1 MNDPDRIRERE
12 HWQAIAEQLGL
23 SPEPEEPS
31 ASEVERKQTHPEP
44 QHKRTGE
51 QAASPIERAEL
62 LEEEPSPRRGRRGR
76 TMRTEEEAA
85 ERAEP
90 KKPPTEESE
99 DTAAHLAPP
108 GEERPVPKRGRQRRS
123 ARSPARPER
132 EASDTPSDVLSSG
145 EIEEADQAA
154 ERPKRRSRGRG
165 RQKKTGEIKTSP
177 KTVKDDEQGHTP
189 SAPDEEEETEAE
201 DVRSLSNWN
210 VPSWNE
216 LIASLYRPERD
227 RG

>member
-23 SPEPEEPS
+23 SAEPEEPS
-31 ASEVERKQTHPEP
+31 ASEQKQAHPEP
-44 QHKRTGE
+44 QHKRAGE

-76 TMRTEEEAA
+76 
-85 ERAEP
+85 
-90 KKPPTEESE
+90 
-99 DTAAHLAPP
+99 
-108 GEERPVPKRGRQRRS
+108 
-123 ARSPARPER
+123 
-132 EASDTPSDVLSSG
+132 
-145 EIEEADQAA
+145 
-154 ERPKRRSRGRG
+154 GRG
-165 RQKKTGEIKTSP
+165 RQKKIDEVKTSP
-177 KTVKDDEQGHTP
+177 KAVKDEEQIDTP

>member
-23 SPEPEEPS
+23 SAEPEEPS
-31 ASEVERKQTHPEP
+31 ASEQKQAHPEP
-44 QHKRTGE
+44 QHKRAGE

-76 TMRTEEEAA
+76 TMRTEEAP

-90 KKPPTEESE
+90 KKPSTEESE

-123 ARSPARPER
+123 ARSPARPES
-132 EASDTPSDVLSSG
+132 EASDTTSDVLSSE

-154 ERPKRRSRGRG
+154 ERPKRRGRGRG
-165 RQKKTGEIKTSP
+165 RQKKIDEVKTSP
-177 KTVKDDEQGHTP
+177 KAVKDEEQIDTP